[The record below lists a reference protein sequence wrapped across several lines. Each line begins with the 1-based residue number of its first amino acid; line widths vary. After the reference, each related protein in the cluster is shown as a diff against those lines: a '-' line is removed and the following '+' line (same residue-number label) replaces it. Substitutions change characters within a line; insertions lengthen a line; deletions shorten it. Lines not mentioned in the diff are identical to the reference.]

1 MSRACA
7 RVSTKWITFWQRPMV
22 VPFTLFTLN

>member
-22 VPFTLFTLN
+22 VPFTSLN